1 MPNHVHALFV
11 QNPEHPLEDLLHS
24 WKTFSSRNINQLLGC
39 SGTLWQRSYFDR
51 LVRDE
56 KHFRNCIRY
65 IRRNP
70 EKARLRPGEYVLY
83 ESDIATRIE

>member
-1 MPNHVHALFV
+1 VHALLV
-11 QNPEHPLEDLLHS
+11 QNPKHPLEDVLRS
-24 WKTFSSRNINQLLGC
+24 WKTFSARTINKLTGR

-56 KHFRNCIRY
+56 NHFRNCIRY

-70 EKARLRPGEYVLY
+70 RKARLTASEYILY
-83 ESDIATRIE
+83 ESDLAKQIE